1 MDNEITIIIDNQE
14 YPPDLET
21 IKKLDKMMKDVLDQD
36 SKKNMNG
43 FFLVKKHG
51 QIIVYKKIN
60 SGNKVLKAE
69 FYSFIMDK
77 LGEILEIEPFW
88 MTREKLSKLYPSI
101 KPKKK

>member
-1 MDNEITIIIDNQE
+1 MDNEITIIIDNQQ

-77 LGEILEIEPFW
+77 LGEILKIEPFW
-88 MTREKLSKLYPSI
+88 MTREKLAKLYPSI